1 MLIKSKSWKLDLSR
15 ITISSL
21 PDELLVEIFDW
32 CRLGDEYGWNYR
44 RRWYKPLQVCRRWRY
59 LMLGSASRL
68 KLRLLC
74 SCRVH
79 RSLVVKMLM
88 HSPPLP
94 LIIGHPPGTSPPP
107 QHQEN
112 VLLALPHSDRVC
124 SISIREWESMARG
137 LKLLQALD
145 KPFPMLENL
154 SLSSHGYTSR
164 ILPHNFV
171 APNLHTL
178 RLDNVAI
185 SVVSLFLTNVAN
197 LISLHLNYFPLDRSF
212 SASLVE
218 LISTMPRLETLSI
231 KVFSYLLDEETG
243 LDHTQITRV
252 VLPSLRSLRYVG
264 YRPYLE
270 TLLAKI
276 GTPLLHHFSVELF
289 WQRTSTPPRLSEF
302 LATIPNHDL
311 RMAEVSFHPTTVS
324 IAYHPGQPSASL
336 PYFAF
341 HITQVFDLS
350 EQVTSVTQICSA
362 IGPVFPIVQGL
373 ALENKED
380 QRFPASTLLWKT
392 FLRSFGG
399 VKMLRVDR
407 VLAGELSCFLH
418 AYNEPAIKELL
429 PMLSELVVV
438 SMRDQVHN
446 PLASFLDARR
456 LAGHP
461 IDFRI
466 SRQHPPPHPLFTP
479 WCLSESNE

>member
-1 MLIKSKSWKLDLSR
+1 
-15 ITISSL
+15 
-21 PDELLVEIFDW
+21 
-32 CRLGDEYGWNYR
+32 
-44 RRWYKPLQVCRRWRY
+44 
-59 LMLGSASRL
+59 
-68 KLRLLC
+68 
-74 SCRVH
+74 
-79 RSLVVKMLM
+79 
-88 HSPPLP
+88 
-94 LIIGHPPGTSPPP
+94 
-107 QHQEN
+107 
-112 VLLALPHSDRVC
+112 
-124 SISIREWESMARG
+124 MARV

-145 KPFPMLENL
+145 KPFPMLETL
-154 SLSSHGYTSR
+154 SLSSFGYTSR

-231 KVFSYLLDEETG
+231 KVFTYLLDEETR

-276 GTPLLHHFSVELF
+276 STPLLHHFSVELF

-341 HITQVFDLS
+341 HITQVFDFS

-380 QRFPASTLLWKT
+380 QQRFPASTLLWKT

-407 VLAGELSCFLH
+407 ALAGMLSCFLH

-438 SMRDQVHN
+438 AMQDQVHNN

-461 IDFRI
+461 INFRI
-466 SRQHPPPHPLFTP
+466 SRQHTPPHPLFTP
-479 WCLSESNE
+479 WCLSESDE